1 VTTIPATVWAGA
13 LTPELTTKLVHGL
26 SIDVPTTGDGSYSM
40 LQPVTSSELVMD
52 QCFNS
57 AQANGTFTTC
67 PSTIFA
73 GNMLLSA
80 GSTTTTDGST
90 RNHSKFDGTNF
101 GYIGRSYGVGASA
114 GLTDQ
119 KLAEKNSPLSYSYFE
134 TGYITSSQC
143 IYNDSSS
150 WNITDAA
157 PSQDGVLPDL
167 FVVRGYFPNSNWS
180 QISQSGFEQSKAG
193 GLDYYAQV
201 AFDSSQIVA
210 IGSHNSDSVSRY
222 FIAIAAGS
230 AYAQLDTIQCEL
242 FFQPTNFTVSVSL
255 PNRTVSVLPVG
266 NASDPEPRGILR
278 SKVMFNLNM
287 LSMVD
292 TSLYTSTVGDALIN
306 NVHNMQDRQN
316 FSLSAPAPNDTVL
329 AAVEASFTAMA
340 DDILVSLGAAM
351 LSFNNSADVSQRI
364 VELVVPAVMIGSPG
378 FVIAALATNFIGVL
392 FVIVAAAVSRFW
404 TKLPIFDFNDV
415 GCMVL
420 GVVANDT
427 MAPIPLLRFWNGDPE
442 DKMIGSVSAKLDL
455 ADDKRAVKV
464 VLR

>member
-1 VTTIPATVWAGA
+1 
-13 LTPELTTKLVHGL
+13 
-26 SIDVPTTGDGSYSM
+26 
-40 LQPVTSSELVMD
+40 
-52 QCFNS
+52 
-57 AQANGTFTTC
+57 
-67 PSTIFA
+67 
-73 GNMLLSA
+73 
-80 GSTTTTDGST
+80 
-90 RNHSKFDGTNF
+90 
-101 GYIGRSYGVGASA
+101 
-114 GLTDQ
+114 LTDQ

-157 PSQDGVLPDL
+157 PSQDGILPDL

-180 QISQSGFEQSKAG
+180 QIYQSGFEQNKAG
-193 GLDYYAQV
+193 GLGNYAQV

-210 IGSHNSDSVSRY
+210 IGSHNSGSVSRY

-278 SKVMFNLNM
+278 SKVMFNLDM

-306 NVHNMQDRQN
+306 NIHNMQDRQN
-316 FSLSAPAPNDTVL
+316 FSLSAPAPNNTVL
-329 AAVEASFTAMA
+329 ATVEASVTAMA

-351 LSFNNSADVSQRI
+351 LSFNNRTDVSQRI
-364 VELVVPAVMIGSPG
+364 VELVVPAVMVGSPG
-378 FVIAALATNFIGVL
+378 FIIAALATNFIGVL
-392 FVIVAAAVSRFW
+392 FVIVAASVSRFW
-404 TKLPIFDFNDV
+404 TKLPVFDFNDV
-415 GCMVL
+415 SCMVL

-427 MAPIPLLRFWNGDPE
+427 IAPIPLLRFWNGDPG